1 MRALCAA
8 GGLPIASVTLWDYQ
22 GKTGSIGRQ
31 RATLMGLTMR
41 IFSAS
46 TVMKLIPLVAI
57 SVTMVVPS
65 AA

>member
-1 MRALCAA
+1 MRTLCAA

-22 GKTGSIGRQ
+22 VNMGSIGRQ
-31 RATLMGLTMR
+31 RAILMGLTMR

-46 TVMKLIPLVAI
+46 TVMKLIPPVATN
-57 SVTMVVPS
+57 VTMAAPS